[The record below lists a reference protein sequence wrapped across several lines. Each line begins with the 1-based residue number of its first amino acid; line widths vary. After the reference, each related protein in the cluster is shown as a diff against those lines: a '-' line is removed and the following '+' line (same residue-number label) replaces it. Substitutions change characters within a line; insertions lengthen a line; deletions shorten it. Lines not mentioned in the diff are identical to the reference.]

1 MLLRSLLVD
10 DNDGFLEAA
19 SVFLEREGTTVVGV
33 APNTA
38 GALRQARAPR
48 PDVIL
53 VDIGMGDES
62 GFDLACLLTATARA
76 VRGFPPK

>member
-19 SVFLEREGTTVVGV
+19 SVLLEREGMTVAGV
-33 APNTA
+33 ASNTA

-53 VDIGMGDES
+53 VDIGLGN
-62 GFDLACLLTATARA
+62 RA
-76 VRGFPPK
+76 ASTSPAS